1 VQGAWEPC
9 MQAYYALCAFSQQAD
24 EGDATWHLVYLY
36 ADVICLYV
44 YRSSSLLVQQGD
56 YLD

>member
-1 VQGAWEPC
+1 